1 MSADEAGNNKAKA
14 DGENLGEG
22 TPAPPPVPLPLPL
35 GRVNG
40 QAAFQQLVRDT
51 LACAAAQGWREMILC
66 DATFEDWPLGER
78 AVADSL
84 QAWSKT
90 GRSLV
95 MLATRYDA
103 LARRHARF
111 VSWRKTWSHIIEC
124 RACPS
129 ADPLDFPSAIW
140 SPQWVM
146 RRLDVLH
153 SGCICGTEA
162 DRRLLL
168 REELDEWRRNS
179 SPGFPATVL
188 GL

>member
-1 MSADEAGNNKAKA
+1 MAIETDDA
-14 DGENLGEG
+14 
-22 TPAPPPVPLPLPL
+22 APGGGSVLLPQ

-40 QAAFQQLVRDT
+40 LAAFQQLVRDT
-51 LACAAAQGWREMILC
+51 LACAASQGWKEIIFC
-66 DATFEDWPLGER
+66 DATFADWPLGER
-78 AVADSL
+78 AVADAL

-90 GRSLV
+90 GRKFTL
-95 MLATRYDA
+95 LATRYDE
-103 LARRHARF
+103 LMRRHARF
-111 VSWRKTWSHIIEC
+111 VTWRKTWSHIIEC

-146 RRLDVLH
+146 RRLDLEH
-153 SGCICGTEA
+153 SGCIAGSEPE
-162 DRRLLL
+162 RRLLL
-168 REELDEWRRNS
+168 REELDEWLRNS

>member
-1 MSADEAGNNKAKA
+1 MALETNDA
-14 DGENLGEG
+14 
-22 TPAPPPVPLPLPL
+22 APGGPVLLPQ

-40 QAAFQQLVRDT
+40 LVAFQQLVRDT
-51 LACAAAQGWREMILC
+51 LVCASNQGWKEIIFC
-66 DATFEDWPLGER
+66 DATFADWPLGER
-78 AVADSL
+78 AVADAL

-90 GRSLV
+90 GRKFIL
-95 MLATRYDA
+95 LATRYDE
-103 LARRHARF
+103 LMRRHARF
-111 VSWRKTWSHIIEC
+111 VTWRKTWSHIIEC

-146 RRLDVLH
+146 RRLDVEH
-153 SGCICGTEA
+153 SGCIAGSEPE
-162 DRRLLL
+162 RRLLL
-168 REELDEWRRNS
+168 REELDEWLRNS